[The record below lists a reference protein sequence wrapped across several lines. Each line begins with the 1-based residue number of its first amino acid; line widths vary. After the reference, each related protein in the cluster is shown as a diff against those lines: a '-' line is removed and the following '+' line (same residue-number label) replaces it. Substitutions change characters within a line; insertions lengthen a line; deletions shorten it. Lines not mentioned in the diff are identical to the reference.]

1 MTKCLIFFTRK
12 VGEVGMK
19 QKYCVQACSDCD
31 LTLDECRQVCG
42 IKQSEIVRCKDY
54 QFMYVSECDPN
65 KEMWCCA
72 RHHILATVQPDFF
85 CADGV
90 RRE

>member
-1 MTKCLIFFTRK
+1 MIWDENRDET
-12 VGEVGMK
+12 VGVK
-19 QKYCVQACSDCD
+19 R
-31 LTLDECRQVCG
+31 TDENGRVNIEYVPIVC
-42 IKQSEIVRCKDY
+42 CKDC
-54 QFMYVSECDPN
+54 QFMYISECDPK

-72 RHHILATVQPDFF
+72 RHHILAVVQPDFF

>member
-1 MTKCLIFFTRK
+1 MNIEGKEK
-12 VGEVGMK
+12 H
-19 QKYCVQACSDCD
+19 CVQACSYCD
-31 LTLDECRQVCG
+31 LTLDECRQIANTRQEITV
-42 IKQSEIVRCKDY
+42 IVRCKDC
-54 QFMYVSECDPN
+54 QFMYISECDPN

-90 RRE
+90 KK